1 MSGCLWLFSF
11 KMFHINLFAWLGFS
25 LTQIYNIIKSL
36 WQLVLQF
43 LILRTMYCSFYIY
56 FLTPE
61 RSFSGKE
68 VGRHHTSCSSSPL
81 HSGDNMTV
89 CEADPGAG
97 SHPPTIWCDK
107 TLGLHMEQV
116 NLNNHMEQFCKAVLA
131 TAFPSFNL
139 CERWT
144 EESADFTSVF
154 VQTRSMNW

>member
-68 VGRHHTSCSSSPL
+68 VGRHHTSCSSTPL

-89 CEADPGAG
+89 CKADPGAG
-97 SHPPTIWCDK
+97 SHPPNTWNKWILTITWSHFARQFYPLRFLPLIYVRDELRSQLTLQVFLFKQEVWTDK
-107 TLGLHMEQV
+107 QDSILI
-116 NLNNHMEQFCKAVLA
+116 
-131 TAFPSFNL
+131 
-139 CERWT
+139 
-144 EESADFTSVF
+144 
-154 VQTRSMNW
+154 